1 MGKERFK
8 GGIEE
13 QQNTWDIEGQ
23 ERTVGAKQERGQGDE
38 EEKWVAGAGWETN
51 HNKIG
56 MEMP

>member
-1 MGKERFK
+1 M
-8 GGIEE
+8 
-13 QQNTWDIEGQ
+13 
-23 ERTVGAKQERGQGDE
+23 GAKQERGQGDE